1 MLNISSWL
9 LNAEKRRQLVLYF
22 SSADRTINWQLAWQQ
37 ISALDVL
44 ETTAS
49 MKELFF
55 GLKPLFHMYNYI
67 RKSDWTHVHLH
78 IQPSRLGHIQNSGA
92 HQSQRSSGLPKTA
105 LPHLLCWDR
114 CHFSLESSLASIVR
128 VAPRCHLLSIC
139 ATLAA
144 SISPREKFLPLQNL
158 SFPIM
163 V

>member
-1 MLNISSWL
+1 MG
-9 LNAEKRRQLVLYF
+9 QLVLYF
-22 SSADRTINWQLAWQQ
+22 SSAHWTINWQLAWQQ

-44 ETTAS
+44 ETAAS

-67 RKSDWTHVHLH
+67 MKCDWTHVHLH

-114 CHFSLESSLASIVR
+114 CHFSLKSSLASIVR
-128 VAPRCHLLSIC
+128 VVPRHQLLSRC
-139 ATLAA
+139 ATLAVSIFPEGKTLA
-144 SISPREKFLPLQNL
+144 SPISAFSNSGLITKVQ
-158 SFPIM
+158 